1 MVATVHIRST
11 FGNQL
16 ADLQNKKSFL
26 CNRVKLYNKLDK
38 ELCEMNGDHIQIKT
52 KINIAKLL
60 IMSQA
65 LNDDFIA
72 LGMFVCSL
80 IFIQFFS
87 LFQD

>member
-38 ELCEMNGDHIQIKT
+38 ELCEMNGDHIQMKT
-52 KINIAKLL
+52 KINIAKKTNYVAS
-60 IMSQA
+60 SQ
-65 LNDDFIA
+65 
-72 LGMFVCSL
+72 
-80 IFIQFFS
+80 
-87 LFQD
+87 